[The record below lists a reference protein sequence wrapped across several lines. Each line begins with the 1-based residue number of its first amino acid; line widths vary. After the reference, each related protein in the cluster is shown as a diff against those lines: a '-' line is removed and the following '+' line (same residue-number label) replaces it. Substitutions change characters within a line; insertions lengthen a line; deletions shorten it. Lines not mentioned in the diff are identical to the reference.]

1 MNAAA
6 LMDWEDNGNGTEE
19 IAVTEAMV
27 PAALMHMK
35 QCGYCGASLPKIFWG
50 FAAKVRWL
58 QSSKVLQC
66 SMSNGTLALAPAA
79 LLEEQT
85 VQAAARVS
93 IRLGMVRRRKR
104 KRKTVKDE
112 KSLGKKKKK

>member
-35 QCGYCGASLPKIFWG
+35 QCGYCGASLPKICWG
-50 FAAKVRWL
+50 FAAK
-58 QSSKVLQC
+58 S
-66 SMSNGTLALAPAA
+66 ALAAK
-79 LLEEQT
+79 Q
-85 VQAAARVS
+85 
-93 IRLGMVRRRKR
+93 
-104 KRKTVKDE
+104 
-112 KSLGKKKKK
+112 